1 MNLCGRM
8 GDSFIFDYLDA
19 ASGVLLYLYSE
30 QNSQNEDIFCEKRQN
45 LFRHGE
51 GMQQRI
57 EQQRKIA
64 DS

>member
-1 MNLCGRM
+1 VGGWVTVL
-8 GDSFIFDYLDA
+8 FLIIWIA
-19 ASGVLLYLYSE
+19 ASGVLLYLYSQ
-30 QNSQNEDIFCEKRQN
+30 QNSQNEDIFCKKRQN